1 MNTSTKTDF
10 NKIIFQKVIK
20 NIKTR
25 LKESLNRVFI

>member
-20 NIKTR
+20 NIKKR